1 MLQHILHHHSCTS
14 CSNSDTHTQQAT
26 HVLLC
31 TGLEQVSARPAWV
44 ATKTGETLCCSIFCI
59 ITPVHHAPTVAQ
71 CFFMLESPLLYVMP
85 SFYTL
90 TQQATHVLLCTGL
103 EQVSARPAWVAT
115 KTGETLCCSI
125 FCIITPVHHAPTLT
139 LIHSRQT
146 MCYCAQALNR
156 CQPDLPG
163 LQQKQVRHCVAAY
176 FASSLLYIMLQ
187 L

>member
-31 TGLEQVSARPAWV
+31 
-44 ATKTGETLCCSIFCI
+44 I
-59 ITPVHHAPTVAQ
+59 
-71 CFFMLESPLLYVMP
+71 
-85 SFYTL
+85 
-90 TQQATHVLLCTGL
+90 GL

-176 FASSLLYIMLQ
+176 FVSSLLYIMLQ
-187 L
+187 LWHSVSLCWSHHCCMSCSAAAHTLS

>member
-71 CFFMLESPLLYVMP
+71 CFYVGVTTAVCHAQLQPILYLDGCSCCMQGL
-85 SFYTL
+85 TL
-90 TQQATHVLLCTGL
+90 THSQQ
-103 EQVSARPAWVAT
+103 P
-115 KTGETLCCSI
+115 
-125 FCIITPVHHAPTLT
+125 
-139 LIHSRQT
+139 